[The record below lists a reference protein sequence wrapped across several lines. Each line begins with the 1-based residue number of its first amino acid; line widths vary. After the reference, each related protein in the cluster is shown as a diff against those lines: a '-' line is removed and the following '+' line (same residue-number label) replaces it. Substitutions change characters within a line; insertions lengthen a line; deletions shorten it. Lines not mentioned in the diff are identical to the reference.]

1 MAMIRI
7 AIDCM
12 GGDFGLPVTIPAAL
26 AFCDRQPDVRLLLTG
41 LPDQIE
47 ARLAECGATAAQRE
61 RLTIVPASEVVT
73 MDDKVEVALRRKKD
87 SSMRVAAAQ
96 VRDGLADACVSA
108 GNTGAWMAI
117 SRFVLK
123 TLDGIDRPAIAKAIP
138 NQAGRK
144 TVVLDLGANVDC
156 TAEHLLQ
163 FAILGSAMMSAVG
176 HVERPSVGLL
186 NIGEEAIKG
195 NEVVKQAS
203 ELLRASSLNFHGN
216 VEGNDIYK
224 GTVDVIVCDGFVGN
238 VVLKASE
245 GMARLLGGFLKE
257 EFTRSFFSL
266 VMASV
271 ARPVLNR
278 FRGRV
283 DPRRYNG
290 ASLLGL
296 RGVVI
301 KSHGSADAH
310 SFEWAL
316 RDAYDAV
323 STGLLAKTT
332 LAVQQLT
339 RVAQAPGEPA
349 VAAPLTGA
357 SATGAATTASAPA
370 SAAAAAPASTP
381 SAATPA
387 ATLETSTHG
396 DNA

>member
-1 MAMIRI
+1 
-7 AIDCM
+7 M

-61 RLTIVPASEVVT
+61 RLTVVPASEVVT

-123 TLDGIDRPAIAKAIP
+123 TLEGIDRPAIAKAIP

-176 HVERPSVGLL
+176 HIDRPSVGLL
-186 NIGEEAIKG
+186 NIGEEVIKG

-224 GTVDVIVCDGFVGN
+224 GTVDVVVCDGFVGN

-266 VMASV
+266 LMASV

-278 FRGRV
+278 FRARV

-332 LAVQQLT
+332 QAVQQLT
-339 RVAQAPGEPA
+339 RVTDVP
-349 VAAPLTGA
+349 
-357 SATGAATTASAPA
+357 
-370 SAAAAAPASTP
+370 AAAPPVTSATAAASPPVSSAAPVSAP

>member
-1 MAMIRI
+1 
-7 AIDCM
+7 
-12 GGDFGLPVTIPAAL
+12 
-26 AFCDRQPDVRLLLTG
+26 
-41 LPDQIE
+41 
-47 ARLAECGATAAQRE
+47 
-61 RLTIVPASEVVT
+61 
-73 MDDKVEVALRRKKD
+73 
-87 SSMRVAAAQ
+87 
-96 VRDGLADACVSA
+96 
-108 GNTGAWMAI
+108 
-117 SRFVLK
+117 
-123 TLDGIDRPAIAKAIP
+123 
-138 NQAGRK
+138 
-144 TVVLDLGANVDC
+144 
-156 TAEHLLQ
+156 
-163 FAILGSAMMSAVG
+163 
-176 HVERPSVGLL
+176 VGLL

-266 VMASV
+266 LMASV

-332 LAVQQLT
+332 QAVQQLT
-339 RVAQAPGEPA
+339 RVQDATATAVIAP
-349 VAAPLTGA
+349 
-357 SATGAATTASAPA
+357 
-370 SAAAAAPASTP
+370 AAAAPAPAAPAAVAPPPALSAAP